1 MDIEL
6 LLDQEE
12 DLIDSTARTVFGIR
26 CLKPNQK
33 LLIEKILGYERSRR
47 QENLLALLSTGF
59 GKSICFLLPAYL
71 SKGISLIIFPVISL
85 MNDQADKLSR
95 LDIPFVV
102 LKGGMEYGEKLAAF
116 RALESGKTRI
126 VITNP
131 EMLIQ
136 ESILSRLRHLTFS
149 YLVLDEAHTVISWGE
164 SFRPA
169 YLELPKV
176 IDILK
181 PHALL
186 AFSATC
192 NPDTVAKLKKI
203 IFTSEPYVLIS
214 SADRENIRYRR
225 IRSLFPYQDCRRLLK
240 EESSRN
246 AIIYC
251 GTRARCERVSSFLS
265 CLYPCRYYHAG
276 LSKEERIETESWFRG
291 TSGAVLAATNAFGLG
306 VDSRNV
312 RTVIHMYLP
321 STSQDFLQEAG
332 RAGRDGHESTSYVL
346 LDPSSTSPLYS
357 IFTSDGCI
365 RSRLIQTLGRP
376 LVEACSGCD
385 GCDGIYTEAF
395 GEAELRRAI
404 GNFPYLHSKEHVI
417 RKLEKITGLSRKS
430 TSRALERAVAFKEAR
445 IRFGRVRLLV
455 K

>member
-1 MDIEL
+1 MDIEFIE
-6 LLDQEE
+6 DQDE
-12 DLIDSTARTVFGIR
+12 DLIDRTARTVFGIR

-33 LLIEKILGYERSRR
+33 LLIERIMGYERSRR

-59 GKSICFLLPAYL
+59 GKSICFLLPACL
-71 SKGISLIIFPVISL
+71 SSGISLIVFPVISL
-85 MNDQADKLSR
+85 MNDQAQKLRR
-95 LDIPFVV
+95 LGIPFAI
-102 LKGGMEYGEKLAAF
+102 LKGGMDFREKDALF
-116 RALESGKTRI
+116 RSLESGKVRI
-126 VITNP
+126 LITNP

-136 ESILSRLRHLTFS
+136 QSTISRLQNLSFS

-169 YLELPKV
+169 YLELPGV
-176 IDILK
+176 ISLLR

-192 NPDTVAKLKKI
+192 DPETVSKLKRS

-225 IRSLFPYQDCRRLLK
+225 IRSLFPYQDMKRLLRA
-240 EESSRN
+240 EESRS
-246 AIIYC
+246 AIVYC
-251 GTRARCERVSSFLS
+251 GTRARCEKVASFLS
-265 CLYPCRYYHAG
+265 HYYPTRHYHAG
-276 LSKEERIETESWFRG
+276 LDRDSRVETERWFRN
-291 TSGAVLAATNAFGLG
+291 TSGSVLAATCAFGLG
-306 VDSRNV
+306 VDSRCV

-321 STSQDFLQEAG
+321 SSSQDFLQESG

-346 LDPSSTSPLYS
+346 LDPKDRSPLFS
-357 IFTSDGCI
+357 IFTTDSCI

-385 GCDGIYTEAF
+385 GCDGRYTEAF
-395 GEAELRRAI
+395 GEKELRKAVGRI
-404 GNFPYLHSKEHVI
+404 PFLHSRYHVL
-417 RKLEKITGLSRKS
+417 RKLEKLTCQDRRIASM
-430 TSRALERAVAFKEAR
+430 ALERAVGFGKIA
-445 IRFGRVRLLV
+445 IRFGRVRLLM